1 MEGNTIMRMLPL
13 LIAFTLLAAG
23 ISYALATE
31 PLDAHGSLFTV
42 QLPPSHAP

>member
-1 MEGNTIMRMLPL
+1 MRMLPL

-31 PLDAHGSLFTV
+31 PLHVRGPFVTV
-42 QLPPSHAP
+42 QFPPSHAP